1 MSALPPRS
9 LLALLGSMALALS
22 CVNARPATVP
32 TPVDSV
38 ARSAQRTT
46 LADVAFMQAMIGHH
60 AQAMHMSSLV
70 PARTRSVDVR
80 TLAERIDVSQR
91 EEIAL
96 MSRWLAARGQTV
108 PDTAHA
114 AQGHDVPG
122 HAAMGMLSGDE
133 LRRLAA
139 ARGDDFDRLFLTFMI
154 RHHEGAVAM
163 VQQLLSRPGGGQ
175 DPEAWRLAADV
186 DADQRAEIA
195 RMRRMLSLRGSPND
209 STGAI
214 FR

>member
-1 MSALPPRS
+1 
-9 LLALLGSMALALS
+9 
-22 CVNARPATVP
+22 
-32 TPVDSV
+32 
-38 ARSAQRTT
+38 
-46 LADVAFMQAMIGHH
+46 MQGMIAHH
-60 AQAMHMSSLV
+60 AQALYMSRLV
-70 PARTRSVDVR
+70 PARSRSADVR
-80 TLAERIDVSQR
+80 TLAERIAVSQR

-96 MSRWLAARGQTV
+96 MSRWLAARGQPV

-122 HAAMGMLSGDE
+122 HAGMGMLSGEE
-133 LRRLAA
+133 LRRLEA
-139 ARGDDFDRLFLTFMI
+139 ARGDAFDRLFLAAMV
-154 RHHEGAVAM
+154 RHHEGALGM
-163 VQQLLSRPGGGQ
+163 VQQLFSRPGGGQ

-209 STGAI
+209 SAGAK